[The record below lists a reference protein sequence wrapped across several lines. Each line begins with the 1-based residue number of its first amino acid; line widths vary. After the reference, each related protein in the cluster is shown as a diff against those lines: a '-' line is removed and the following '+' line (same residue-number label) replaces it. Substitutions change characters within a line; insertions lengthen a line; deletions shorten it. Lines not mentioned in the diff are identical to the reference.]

1 MPPTPSNARDAEPH
15 VTGLIEPTPPWHH
28 VLADLLPAL
37 RFGDPRQLGLVL
49 NDARLPDNWWNDT
62 PLSDAIA
69 TISAAEVAQ
78 HAARALSAQWPHLTL
93 ATALPPLCFCP
104 EGQQTDLTTTIAHT
118 AGDETLPQLVL
129 PLLRPFLTGGRD
141 LTPSATAPGTETIE
155 QGTDAAAVSALLA
168 RLLPADA
175 PPAVRAA
182 AETLRAWAQQPQH
195 GSDIPT
201 TSPADQPISVTP
213 PAAPIPADI
222 PVPALAAHPLDVLAP
237 LVSTWGERHLA
248 IAAGRTFG
256 QNRTS
261 LESLGEQFGVSRER
275 ARQIQVELEKN
286 LQRWL
291 RSDDGQPFL
300 GHLLAVQ
307 DHLGPVATE
316 ERLRLLHPAHEQ
328 PVAALGLP
336 LWQVIAALL
345 PQRTWS
351 SGWLVHG
358 DLDQR
363 LEHTRIELTERCTT
377 SVPVWSNI
385 VELLAQHGIRN
396 TDADAWLQ
404 AVKGFRVIDGHLLP
418 WGRSISD
425 RAEAVLALVGHPL
438 SMEELYSRLD
448 DTTALA
454 SLRNQIQTDDR
465 FLRRDRDLYG
475 LRRWGG
481 TEYLGI
487 REMINRVLENAGGE
501 APAEEIV
508 TSLCSQFDVSE
519 KSVRAY
525 LAAPEYD
532 RFQRGWVRLSTPDD
546 PALAEYQPR
555 RDVAQTRRCFQ
566 TGHGTWWYRL
576 DVNGE
581 HLRGSGFTIPTGFAA
596 HLGLVPGGRLELSH
610 DVGTTH
616 LVWRNQPAC
625 GSLRMLLEHIDAGE
639 GDHVFLAA
647 KDGRLKAL
655 RLAEKDER
663 DLTDTQRALRLMALS
678 GQIVEQDM
686 PAVLGRRI
694 GLDDATTMDD
704 VLTHLRTR
712 GDKDILEL
720 LSPQYPAA
728 LYARTTTAALDASV
742 TPAPEPASTPV
753 LAPEP
758 ATAPEPESAPA
769 FDGQATGEPA
779 EETHQ
784 PAALQDP
791 AWDEEI
797 IPLLDQDTE
806 ADLIDIA
813 RALADRGK
821 TAPIFGFELGDG
833 GWQADFAWDQDT
845 VKVAVVSSAPYAGPR
860 PETERRDSA
869 YRAAGWTIRSATD
882 WLTRLDELLDLLP
895 DAPAGS

>member
-1 MPPTPSNARDAEPH
+1 MPTPSNVRDAEPH
-15 VTGLIEPTPPWHH
+15 VTGLIEPKPPWHH

-37 RFGDPRQLGLVL
+37 RFGDPHQLGLVL
-49 NDARLPDNWWNDT
+49 NDARLPDTWWIDT

-69 TISAAEVAQ
+69 TTSAPEVAQ
-78 HAARALSAQWPHLTL
+78 RAAHALSAHWPHLML
-93 ATALPPLCFCP
+93 ATALPQLYFCP
-104 EGQQTDLTTTIAHT
+104 EGQQTDLTTTIAHV
-118 AGDETLPQLVL
+118 AGEETLPQLVL

-141 LTPSATAPGTETIE
+141 LTKPATAAPDT
-155 QGTDAAAVSALLA
+155 AAAEPDTDVAAVTALLA

-175 PPAVRAA
+175 PPAIHAA
-182 AETLRAWAQQPQH
+182 AETLCAWAQHPGH
-195 GSDIPT
+195 DSGIPT
-201 TSPADQPISVTP
+201 TAPAGQ
-213 PAAPIPADI
+213 PAAVTTPGIPA
-222 PVPALAAHPLDVLAP
+222 PAGTAVPAPLAAQPLDALDS
-237 LVSTWGERHLA
+237 LVSTWGERQLA

-256 QNRTS
+256 QSRAS

-286 LQRWL
+286 LQLWL
-291 RSDDGQPFL
+291 HSDDGQPFL

-307 DHLGPVATE
+307 ERLGSVATE
-316 ERLRLLHPAHEQ
+316 MSLRALHPAHEQ

-336 LWQVIAALL
+336 LWQVIASLL
-345 PQRTWS
+345 PDRTWT

-363 LEHTRIELTERCTT
+363 LEQTRIELAKRCTT
-377 SVPVWSNI
+377 SVPAWSDI
-385 VELLAQHGIRN
+385 VELLAQQGIRD

-418 WGRSISD
+418 WGRSIGD

-438 SMEELYSRLD
+438 SMDDILSRLD

-481 TEYLGI
+481 TPYLGI
-487 REMINRVLENAGGE
+487 REMINRELESAGGE
-501 APAEEIV
+501 AQTEDIV

-532 RFQRGWVRLSTPDD
+532 RFQRGWVRLSAPDD
-546 PALAEYQPR
+546 PALADYQPR
-555 RDVAQTRRCFQ
+555 RDVARTRRCFQ
-566 TGHGTWWYRL
+566 TGQGTWWYRL

-610 DVGTTH
+610 DVGITH
-616 LVWRNQPAC
+616 LVRRNQPAC
-625 GSLRMLLEHIDAGE
+625 GSLRTLLEHIEAGE

-647 KDGRLKAL
+647 KDGHLKAL

-678 GQIVEQDM
+678 GQILEKDM

-694 GLDDATTMDD
+694 GLNDATTMDD

-720 LSPQYPAA
+720 LSPEYPTS
-728 LYARTTTAALDASV
+728 LDTPNTAIAPDPSV
-742 TPAPEPASTPV
+742 TPTPKPASTP
-753 LAPEP
+753 AP
-758 ATAPEPESAPA
+758 
-769 FDGQATGEPA
+769 
-779 EETHQ
+779 
-784 PAALQDP
+784 
-791 AWDEEI
+791 
-797 IPLLDQDTE
+797 
-806 ADLIDIA
+806 
-813 RALADRGK
+813 
-821 TAPIFGFELGDG
+821 
-833 GWQADFAWDQDT
+833 
-845 VKVAVVSSAPYAGPR
+845 
-860 PETERRDSA
+860 
-869 YRAAGWTIRSATD
+869 
-882 WLTRLDELLDLLP
+882 
-895 DAPAGS
+895 